1 MNCKKC
7 KKQIPEKSLYCMH
20 CGAPVKKNPKKKMY
34 QRPDGLFEKIITIDG
49 KRIAFRGK
57 TESEVNRKIVEY
69 GEKKENGPFFPE
81 VADAWQEEHYK
92 ELEYNTFRCYDKA
105 IERAKDFFSD
115 SYIKDITPADVDRYI
130 KYLAAQRYASKTV
143 SNHLSVLNMIMV
155 YAVVHNIVLF
165 NPAEQISTPRGLKKT
180 TRRAPTDQEIEVI
193 KRNVDKPF
201 GLFYYFILYTGARRG
216 EALAI
221 QFKDIDRKNKL
232 IHINKSVYHVSS
244 RAEIKMP
251 KTEAGVRTVPLLDVL
266 AEKLPNG
273 SPDDYLFGGKRPMYK
288 SQIQRAIDAYQEMT
302 GLDIT
307 PHFLRHG
314 YATILYDAGIDVK
327 TAQKLLGHADYQ
339 MTMNTYTH
347 ISNSRAHKD
356 TQLLNTYTQDSQ

>member
-1 MNCKKC
+1 V
-7 KKQIPEKSLYCMH
+7 KSLYCLY

-69 GEKKENGPFFPE
+69 EEKKESGPFFSE
-81 VADAWQEEHYK
+81 VADKWQEEHYK
-92 ELEYNTFRCYDKA
+92 DLEYNTYRCYDKA
-105 IERAKDFFSD
+105 VERAKNFFD
-115 SYIKDITPADVDRYI
+115 EYIKNITPADVDKYI
-130 KYLAAQRYASKTV
+130 KGLAAQKYSSKTV
-143 SNHLSVLNMIMV
+143 STHLSVVNMILS
-155 YAVVHNIVLF
+155 YAVIHNIIPS
-165 NPAEQISTPRGLKKT
+165 NPAEQVNVPRGLKKT
-180 TRRAPTDQEIEVI
+180 ARRAPTDQEIEII

-232 IHINKSVYHVSS
+232 IHISKSVYHPSS
-244 RAEIKMP
+244 RAEIKQP
-251 KTEAGVRTVPLLDVL
+251 KTEAGIRTVPLLDVL
-266 AEKLPNG
+266 AVHLPDG
-273 SPDDYLFGGKRPMYK
+273 SPDDYLFGGKLPMYK
-288 SQIQRAIDAYQEMT
+288 SQIQRAIDAYQKMT

-314 YATILYDAGIDVK
+314 YATILYDAGIDTK
-327 TAQKLLGHADYQ
+327 TAQGLLGHADYQ